1 MLETLAVSV
10 AVVEFTVT
18 AARLGIGPLV
28 ADTGVA
34 SGSSVGALATSLSEG
49 GGDDEEQS
57 GDGSETHFE
66 VEERWGLVS
75 WTGPVR
81 IISQLKDGKKIRTT
95 GYAISCCVGHLV
107 RAARGEVRLTW
118 RSGSGRS
125 DEEKKWLQ
133 SATPFI
139 HIKVDGRICTSS

>member
-10 AVVEFTVT
+10 AVIECTVA

-66 VEERWGLVS
+66 VDKRLGGWRLGRVLSGLFS
-75 WTGPVR
+75 N
-81 IISQLKDGKKIRTT
+81 
-95 GYAISCCVGHLV
+95 
-107 RAARGEVRLTW
+107 
-118 RSGSGRS
+118 
-125 DEEKKWLQ
+125 
-133 SATPFI
+133 
-139 HIKVDGRICTSS
+139 